1 MKNKIIASMLAAGLC
16 VSLAACGQKTVNQTV
31 SPESQ
36 QSAAESRQPVTSEPQ
51 QPSAPESK
59 DKRTITDLGGNEV
72 EIPAV
77 PEIQRVVVISPPV
90 MSFAVQT
97 IPDTEMITGINS
109 RAFTTSNVEIVN
121 KVFPNWQSVDTS
133 FIDASFAV
141 NTESLLSLDPDIIFY
156 YGNVQ
161 KQGLGNIDIPS
172 VDFFSKGLNG
182 PEAVSVAWDNQL
194 REIFG
199 LDTSG
204 SLQKEWDR
212 TNGKISQLLQ
222 NQNQEKTVLCI
233 FSNAAGSITVSG
245 TDSFDAYAQSF
256 FDMAGIQNAAA
267 DIEGTAEVSM
277 EQIYQWN
284 PDMIIVFHDA
294 PAQKILDNSIE
305 GQDWSLLKAWKYK
318 AVYDVPRTTYSWI
331 TPCADSPLLPLW
343 LVSKAYP
350 DLISESELKT
360 EISEYYR
367 RNYDI
372 TLTDGDINS
381 ILGYRKASGS

>member
-16 VSLAACGQKTVNQTV
+16 LSLAACGQKTVNQTV

-204 SLQKEWDR
+204 SLQEEWDR

-222 NQNQEKTVLCI
+222 NQNQEKTALCI

-305 GQDWSLLKAWKYK
+305 GQDWSLLKAWKDK

-331 TPCADSPLLPLW
+331 TPCADSPVLPLW

-350 DLISESELKT
+350 DLISDSELKT
-360 EISEYYR
+360 EISEYYQ

-372 TLTDGDINS
+372 TLTDDDINS

>member
-121 KVFPNWQSVDTS
+121 KVFPNWQSVDTT

-204 SLQKEWDR
+204 SLQEEWDR

-222 NQNQEKTVLCI
+222 NQNQEKTALCI

-305 GQDWSLLKAWKYK
+305 GQDWSLLKAWKDK

-331 TPCADSPLLPLW
+331 TPCADSPVLPLW

-350 DLISESELKT
+350 DLISDSELKT
-360 EISEYYR
+360 EISEYYQ

-372 TLTDGDINS
+372 TLTDDDINS